1 MSAGDKL
8 PLAKNHSEEITA
20 EDAVRVLG
28 DAAAAAG
35 RLARGMRAKGLKTW
49 IKGKD
54 SPVSDADIAAD
65 ALLRERLTATAPH
78 YEWLSEESA
87 EIAGKASHRRRWV
100 VDPID
105 GTRAFIKGQSDWSVS
120 VALIEDGRPIA
131 AALFVPE
138 TEELFTAVA
147 GSGAMKNGTTVQVSH
162 RNELEGAR
170 VAGPVFMLQ
179 KLEGRGLRFEGVP
192 RIHSLALRFVR
203 AATGEVDL
211 AMSSQNSR
219 DWDLAAADLI
229 LHEAGGTLTGADGA
243 KIVYGHPGAQHPSLI
258 ACGLALHPAAL
269 AVAGKIFADTAA

>member
-1 MSAGDKL
+1 MSRDDKL

-20 EDAVRVLG
+20 DAAARALA

-35 RLARGMRAKGLKTW
+35 RLARSMREKGLKTW

-65 ALLRERLTATAPH
+65 ALLRERLTAFAPH

-87 EIAGKASHRRRWV
+87 EIAGKPSHQRRWV

-105 GTRAFIKGQSDWSVS
+105 GTRAFIKGQSDWSVP
-120 VALIEDGRPIA
+120 VALIEHGRPIA

-138 TEELFTAVA
+138 TEEIFTAVA
-147 GSGAMKNGTTVQVSH
+147 GRGAARNGTPIQVSG
-162 RNELEGAR
+162 RDTLDGAR
-170 VAGPVFMLQ
+170 IAGPAFMLTQLQ
-179 KLEGRGLRFEGVP
+179 KALRFDSVP
-192 RIHSLALRFVR
+192 RVHSLALRFVR
-203 AATGEVDL
+203 AAAGEIDL
-211 AMSSQNSR
+211 AISSQNSR

-243 KIVYGHPGAQHPSLI
+243 KIVYGRPDAQHPPLVACSL
-258 ACGLALHPAAL
+258 AMHDAAL
-269 AVAGKIFADTAA
+269 AALGKIFADSAA

>member
-8 PLAKNHSEEITA
+8 PLAKNRSDEITA

-28 DAAAAAG
+28 DAAVAAG

-49 IKGKD
+49 IKGKE

-65 ALLRERLTATAPH
+65 ALLRERLTAAAPH

-87 EIAGKASHRRRWV
+87 EIEGKPSHRRRWV

-147 GSGAMKNGTTVQVSH
+147 GKGAAKNDTKIHVSH
-162 RNELEGAR
+162 RSALAGAR
-170 VAGPVFMLQ
+170 IAGPVFLLQ
-179 KLEGRGLRFEGVP
+179 KLEETSLRFESVP

-203 AATGEVDL
+203 AATGEIDL
-211 AMSSQNSR
+211 AISSRNSR

-229 LHEAGGTLTGADGA
+229 LHQAGGTLTDADGVN
-243 KIVYGHPGAQHPSLI
+243 IVYGHPGAQHPPLL
-258 ACGLALHPAAL
+258 ACGLGLHPAAL

>member
-1 MSAGDKL
+1 MPAGDKL
-8 PLAKNHSEEITA
+8 PLAKNRSEEITA

-28 DAAAAAG
+28 DAAMAAG
-35 RLARGMRAKGLKTW
+35 RLARTMREKGLKTW
-49 IKGKD
+49 VKGKD

-65 ALLRERLTATAPH
+65 ALLRERLTAAAPH

-87 EIAGKASHRRRWV
+87 EIAGKVSHRRRWV

-138 TEELFTAVA
+138 AEELFTAVA
-147 GSGAMKNGTTVQVSH
+147 GSGATMNGAKIQVSQ
-162 RNELEGAR
+162 RSALEGAR
-170 VAGPVFMLQ
+170 IAGPAFVLQ
-179 KLEGRGLRFEGVP
+179 RLEGRPLRFESMP
-192 RIHSLALRFVR
+192 RIHSLALRFAR
-203 AATGEVDL
+203 AATGEIDL
-211 AMSSQNSR
+211 AIASQDSR

-243 KIVYGHPGAQHPSLI
+243 KIVYGHPGAQHPPLF

>member
-1 MSAGDKL
+1 MSARDKL

-20 EDAVRVLG
+20 EEAMRTLG
-28 DAAAAAG
+28 DAAVAAG
-35 RLARGMRAKGLKTW
+35 RLARAMRAKGLKTW

-65 ALLRERLTATAPH
+65 ALLRERLTAIAPH

-131 AALFVPE
+131 GALFVPE

-147 GSGAMKNGTTVQVSH
+147 GAGATKNGERIHVSD
-162 RNELEGAR
+162 RVTLEGAR
-170 VAGPVFMLQ
+170 IAGPVFILQ
-179 KLEGRGLRFEGVP
+179 KLEESPLRFESVP

-203 AATGEVDL
+203 AATGESDL
-211 AMSSQNSR
+211 AISSQNSR

-243 KIVYGHPGAQHPSLI
+243 KIVYGRPAAQHPPLV

-269 AVAGKIFADTAA
+269 AAAGKIFADTSP